1 MVKTMKRNKTAS
13 LSLRSML
20 TEATPILSLPA
31 VVIQQ
36 LVGYYGDW
44 RRSRD
49 ILNDADEASG
59 PHPLSVPLASKSHY
73 AGSAGSFSAS

>member
-1 MVKTMKRNKTAS
+1 MVTTMKRNKTAS

-20 TEATPILSLPA
+20 TESTPILSLPA

-49 ILNDADEASG
+49 ILNDADEAGGS
-59 PHPLSVPLASKSHY
+59 HPLSVPMVSKSHY
-73 AGSAGSFSAS
+73 AGSAGSFSA